1 MVMTQSRLL
10 KIAAVGALAFGG
22 VVAVQGQSRTPAAT
36 SPAEQRLPVRRVVLY
51 KSGIGYFEHLGR
63 VRGTQDVTI
72 EFTSGQLDDVLKSLT
87 ALDLDGGRVA
97 SVNYNSDAGIDRRLG
112 ALRLP
117 LGASATRAQLL
128 TALRG
133 ARVEVRTG
141 ATRLAGRLL
150 SVEPQTRRADG
161 GVTTVDVLALVT
173 DSGDIQT
180 AVLDPGVTVRITDA
194 GLNEEVGRYLS
205 IVGSSREQD
214 VRRLTISTTGQGE
227 RDLFVSYVSEVPVWK
242 STYRLVL
249 GTDVG
254 GATPVAPVLQGWA
267 IVDNTIGED
276 WNNVELSLVAG
287 APQAFIQRISQP
299 YYVQRP
305 VVPLPERVL
314 MSPQTHQGSLTTA
327 GAGAI
332 TGLVTDAANSPIPGA
347 TVRVTRN
354 GSLVGTSVSDSNGR
368 YRITGL
374 PAGSYEVV
382 VFLAGFRPATMNGV
396 QVSGG
401 SETTLGHT
409 LEVGSMSESVSVAGG
424 VVGGVAGGIPAPP
437 PSAPAGIGGGRG
449 GAGARSVVDRLQFA
463 QDAFQAVA
471 TGGDLGDLFEYTLKE
486 PITILKNQ
494 SALVPIVNGTV
505 GAERVSIWNAASGSA
520 RPLRAVWVTNSTGQ
534 TLDAGSVSIVEGQAF
549 AGEGLI
555 ESIKAGERRLLSYA
569 QDLAMTVTA
578 GGDPAPARVTRVQ
591 LTRGVLVQRR
601 EDRQRRVYTAR
612 NEDKAPRTL
621 VVEHPIRGGWT
632 LGGDLKPAESTPAA
646 HRFRLTVAP
655 STTATFTVEETRPVE
670 TRVAVSS
677 ITDNQLQVW
686 ITAGLLDEPAL
697 ASLREVLRRKAVIA
711 DLSTQIGTRESEVT
725 TIGRDQERVR
735 ENMKSLKGT
744 ADERQLVQRY
754 VRQLDAQET
763 RLETLRAEAASLTAQ
778 RNAAQ
783 AELNKFIEGLGV

>member
-1 MVMTQSRLL
+1 MTSTRSALL
-10 KIAAVGALAFGG
+10 GGVLLIAASSLIPVSAQAPAGPA
-22 VVAVQGQSRTPAAT
+22 QS
-36 SPAEQRLPVRRVVLY
+36 EQRLPVRRVVLY

-63 VRGTQDVTI
+63 VRGNQDVTI

-117 LGASATRAQLL
+117 LGPSATRAQLL

-150 SVEPQTRRADG
+150 SVEPQTRRADA
-161 GVTTVDVLALVT
+161 GVITVDVLALVT

-249 GTDVG
+249 GTDAG
-254 GATPVAPVLQGWA
+254 GAKPVAPVLQGWA

-332 TGLVTDAANSPIPGA
+332 TGLVTDASNSPIPGA
-347 TVRVTRN
+347 TVRVTRG
-354 GSLVGTSVSDSNGR
+354 GSQVGAGVSDSSGR
-368 YRITGL
+368 YRVAGL
-374 PAGSYEVV
+374 SAGGYDVTVS
-382 VFLAGFRPATMNGV
+382 LAGFRTAVLRSV

-401 SETTLGHT
+401 IETALSHT
-409 LEVGSMSESVSVAGG
+409 LEVGSMSESVAVAGG
-424 VVGGVAGGIPAPP
+424 LVGGVVGGIPAPP
-437 PSAPAGIGGGRG
+437 PASAPAGLAGGRG
-449 GAGARSVVDRLQFA
+449 GFAARSVEERVQLA
-463 QDAFQAVA
+463 QDALQAVA
-471 TGGDLGDLFEYTLKE
+471 TGGDLGDLFEYTLKA

-505 GAERVSIWNAASGSA
+505 GAEKVSIWNAASGST

-578 GGDPAPARVTRVQ
+578 GGDPAPSRVTRVQ
-591 LTRGVLVQRR
+591 LTRGVLIQRR
-601 EDRQRRVYTAR
+601 EDRQQRVYTAR
-612 NEDKAPRTL
+612 NEDKQPRTL
-621 VVEHPIRGGWT
+621 VVEHPVRGGWT
-632 LGGDLKPAESTPAA
+632 LGGDLKPAESTPEA

-655 STTATFTVEETRPVE
+655 GTTATFMVEETRPVE

-677 ITDNQLQVW
+677 ITDNQLQIW
-686 ITAGLLDEPAL
+686 ITGGLLDEPTL
-697 ASLREVLRRKAVIA
+697 ASLREVLRRKAAIA
-711 DLSTQIGTRESEVT
+711 DLSAQIATRESEIN

-744 ADERQLVQRY
+744 AEERQLVQRY

-763 RLETLRAEAASLTAQ
+763 RLETLRAEAANLTAQ
-778 RNAAQ
+778 RDAAQ
-783 AELNKFIEGLGV
+783 ADLNRFIETLGG

>member
-10 KIAAVGALAFGG
+10 SIAAVGALAFGG
-22 VVAVQGQSRTPAAT
+22 VVAVHGQSRTPAAA

-117 LGASATRAQLL
+117 LGPSATRAQLL

-150 SVEPQTRRADG
+150 SVEPQARRADG

-180 AVLDPGVTVRITDA
+180 AALDPGVTVRITDA
-194 GLNEEVGRYLS
+194 DLNEEVGRYLS
-205 IVGSSREQD
+205 IVGSSREED

-249 GTDVG
+249 GTDAG
-254 GATPVAPVLQGWA
+254 GAKPVAPVLQGWA

-332 TGLVTDAANSPIPGA
+332 TGLVTDASNSPIPGA
-347 TVRVTRN
+347 TVRVLR
-354 GSLVGTSVSDSNGR
+354 GGAQVGAGVSDSSGR
-368 YRITGL
+368 YRIAGL
-374 PAGSYEVV
+374 AAGSYDVMV
-382 VFLAGFRPATMNGV
+382 SLAGFNTAVTNGV

-409 LEVGSMSESVSVAGG
+409 LEVGAMSESVAVA
-424 VVGGVAGGIPAPP
+424 AAPAPP
-437 PSAPAGIGGGRG
+437 PPAAPRAGLAGGGRG
-449 GAGARSVVDRLQFA
+449 GVARSVVDRVQSA

-505 GAERVSIWNAASGSA
+505 GAEKVSIWNAASGST

-555 ESIKAGERRLLSYA
+555 ESLKAGERRLLSYA

-591 LTRGVLVQRR
+591 LTRGVLIQRR
-601 EDRQRRVYTAR
+601 EDRQQRVYTAR

-621 VVEHPIRGGWT
+621 VVEHPIRDGWT
-632 LGGDLKPAESTPAA
+632 LGGDLKPAESTPDAY
-646 HRFRLTVAP
+646 RFRLTVAAGA
-655 STTATFTVEETRPVE
+655 TATFTVEETRPVE

-677 ITDNQLQVW
+677 ITDNQLQIW
-686 ITAGLLDEPAL
+686 ITGGLLDEQTL

-711 DLSTQIGTRESEVT
+711 DLSAQIATRESEIA

-744 ADERQLVQRY
+744 AEERQLVQRY

-783 AELNKFIEGLGV
+783 AELNRYIETLGG

>member
-10 KIAAVGALAFGG
+10 SIAAIGALAFGG
-22 VVAVQGQSRTPAAT
+22 VVAVHGQSRTPAAT

-72 EFTSGQLDDVLKSLT
+72 EFTSAQLDDVLKSLT

-117 LGASATRAQLL
+117 LGPSATRAQLL
-128 TALRG
+128 TAIRG

-150 SVEPQTRRADG
+150 SVEPQARRADG

-180 AVLDPGVTVRITDA
+180 AVLDPGVTVRIVDA

-205 IVGSSREQD
+205 IVGSSREED

-249 GTDVG
+249 GTDAG
-254 GATPVAPVLQGWA
+254 GAKPVAPVLQGWA

-332 TGLVTDAANSPIPGA
+332 TGLVTDASNSPIPGA
-347 TVRVTRN
+347 TVRVSR
-354 GSLVGTSVSDSNGR
+354 GGAQVGAGVSDSSGR

-374 PAGSYEVV
+374 PAGSYDVTV
-382 VFLAGFRPATMNGV
+382 SLAGFSTAVTNGV

-409 LEVGSMSESVSVAGG
+409 LEVGAMSEAVVVA
-424 VVGGVAGGIPAPP
+424 AAPAPP
-437 PSAPAGIGGGRG
+437 PPAAPRAGLAGGGRG
-449 GAGARSVVDRLQFA
+449 GVARSVVDRVQSA

-505 GAERVSIWNAASGSA
+505 GAEKVSIWNAASGST

-555 ESIKAGERRLLSYA
+555 ESLKAGERRLLSYA

-578 GGDPAPARVTRVQ
+578 GGDPTPARVTRVQ
-591 LTRGVLVQRR
+591 LTRGVLIQRR
-601 EDRQRRVYTAR
+601 EDRQQRVYSAR
-612 NEDKAPRTL
+612 NEDTAPRTL
-621 VVEHPIRGGWT
+621 VVEHPVRAGWA
-632 LGGDLKPAESTPAA
+632 LGGDLKPAESTPDA

-655 STTATFTVEETRPVE
+655 GATAMFTVEETRPVE

-677 ITDNQLQVW
+677 ITDNQLQIW
-686 ITAGLLDEPAL
+686 ITGGLLDEPTL

-711 DLSTQIGTRESEVT
+711 DLSAQIAARESEIA

-735 ENMKSLKGT
+735 ENMQSLKGT
-744 ADERQLVQRY
+744 AEERQLVQRY

-783 AELNKFIEGLGV
+783 AELNRYIETLAG

>member
-1 MVMTQSRLL
+1 MTRTRPALL
-10 KIAAVGALAFGG
+10 GGVLLIAASSFIPVGAQA
-22 VVAVQGQSRTPAAT
+22 PAA
-36 SPAEQRLPVRRVVLY
+36 PAQAGQRLPVRRVVLY

-63 VRGTQDVTI
+63 VRGNQDVTI

-97 SVNYNSDAGIDRRLG
+97 SVNYNSDAGLERRLG

-133 ARVEVRTG
+133 ARVEVRSG
-141 ATRLAGRLL
+141 AMRLTGRLL
-150 SVEPQTRRADG
+150 SVERQDRRADG
-161 GVTTVDVLALVT
+161 AVTTVDVLSLVT
-173 DSGDIQT
+173 DGGDIQT
-180 AVLDPGVTVRITDA
+180 AVLEPGVAVRITEA
-194 GLNEEVGRYLS
+194 GLNAEVGRYLS
-205 IVGSSREQD
+205 IIGSSREED
-214 VRRLTISTTGQGE
+214 IRRLTISTTGQGE

-249 GTDVG
+249 GTEPG
-254 GATPVAPVLQGWA
+254 GAKPVAPVLQGWA

-276 WNNVELSLVAG
+276 WSNVELSLVAG

-305 VVPLPERVL
+305 VVPLPERML
-314 MSPQTHQGSLTTA
+314 TSPQTHQGSLTTA

-332 TGLVTDAANSPIPGA
+332 TGLVTDSSGSPIPGA
-347 TVRVTRN
+347 TVRVSRGGDHANSAVTD
-354 GSLVGTSVSDSNGR
+354 GNGR

-374 PAGSYEVV
+374 PAGSYEVLV
-382 VFLAGFRPATMNGV
+382 SLTGFRPASMNGV

-409 LEVGSMSESVSVAGG
+409 LEIGAMAEAVSVA
-424 VVGGVAGGIPAPP
+424 AAPAPP
-437 PSAPAGIGGGRG
+437 PPGLARAGMAGGGGRG
-449 GAGARSVVDRLQFA
+449 GIAARSVEDRVQLA
-463 QDAFQAVA
+463 QDALQAGA
-471 TGGDLGDLFEYTLKE
+471 TGEDLGDLFEYKLKE

-505 GAERVSIWNAASGSA
+505 GAEKVSLWNAASMGS
-520 RPLRAVWVTNSTGQ
+520 RPLRAVWITNSTGQ

-555 ESIKAGERRLLSYA
+555 ESVKAGERRLLSYA

-578 GGDPAPARVTRVQ
+578 GGDPTPSRVTRVQ
-591 LTRGVLVQRR
+591 LTRGVLIQRR
-601 EDRQRRVYTAR
+601 EDRQQRTYTAR
-612 NEDKAPRTL
+612 NEDQQPRTL
-621 VVEHPIRGGWT
+621 VIEHPVRAGWT
-632 LGGDLKPAESTPAA
+632 LGGDLKPAESTPEA
-646 HRFRLTVAP
+646 HRFRLVVAP
-655 STTATFTVEETRPVE
+655 GATGTFTVEETRPVE
-670 TRVAVSS
+670 TRVAVTS

-686 ITAGLLDEPAL
+686 ITGGLLDAPTM
-697 ASLREVLRRKAVIA
+697 ASLREVLRRKTAIA
-711 DLSTQIGTRESEVT
+711 ELAAQISTREAEINA
-725 TIGRDQERVR
+725 IGRDQERVR

-744 ADERQLVQRY
+744 AEERQLVQRY

-763 RLETLRAEAASLTAQ
+763 RLEALRAEAAGLTAQ
-778 RNAAQ
+778 RDAAQ
-783 AELNKFIEGLGV
+783 VDLNRFIETLGG